1 MRHIV
6 WGWGVGLVLFGC
18 THAAAQTTDANRQ
31 MVLGNE
37 AYERGDYPEAVE
49 LYSGILD
56 TGLRSADLHYNLGN
70 AYLKAG
76 RLGWAVLNYERA
88 LRLNPRDPDIRANLV
103 YARSRM
109 VDVLPERKIPWLLS
123 MVARVHN
130 LVDLRQILWLASALW
145 FAIILLATVALFR
158 ERFRSP
164 MRVANPVL
172 AVILCLSLTS
182 LGFKIYA
189 AEARHP
195 GIVVAEEVQVMSGP
209 GDEYAREFVLHA
221 GTRIEIKRSYQDWYE
236 VALSDEMRG
245 WVAGNAV
252 EGI

>member
-1 MRHIV
+1 MRRVV
-6 WGWGVGLVLFGC
+6 WGWLIGLVLCGC
-18 THAAAQTTDANRQ
+18 THAGAQVTDPGQQ
-31 MVLGNE
+31 MALGNE
-37 AYERGDYPEAVE
+37 AYERGDYAEAVE
-49 LYSGILD
+49 IYHGILD

-88 LRLNPRDPDIRANLV
+88 LRQNPRDPDIRANLI

-109 VDVLPERKIPWLLS
+109 VDVLPERKTPWLLS
-123 MVARVHN
+123 MVIRVHN
-130 LVDLRQILWLASALW
+130 LLDLRQILWLASALW
-145 FAIILLATVALFR
+145 FAIIFLAAAALFG
-158 ERFRSP
+158 ERLRLP
-164 MRVANPVL
+164 MRAANPVL
-172 AVILCLSLTS
+172 AVILGLSLTS

-221 GTRIEIKRSYQDWYE
+221 GTRIEIKRSYQDWHE

-245 WVAGNAV
+245 WVTGNAV
-252 EGI
+252 EAI

>member
-1 MRHIV
+1 MRRFV
-6 WGWGVGLVLFGC
+6 WGFLIGLMLFGC
-18 THAAAQTTDANRQ
+18 GNAAGETTDLHQQ
-31 MVLGNE
+31 MHLGNE
-37 AYERGDYPEAVE
+37 AYERGDFLEAVE
-49 LYSGILD
+49 FYSSILD
-56 TGLRSADLHYNLGN
+56 TGLGSADLHYNLGN

-76 RLGWAVLNYERA
+76 QLGWAVLNYERA
-88 LRLNPRDPDIRANLV
+88 LQLNPRDPDIRANLT

-109 VDVLPERKIPWLLS
+109 VDVLPDRRIPWLLS
-123 MVARVHN
+123 ILGRVHN
-130 LVDLRQILWLASALW
+130 LLDLRQLLWLASSLW
-145 FAIILLATVALFR
+145 FAIILLATVSLFR
-158 ERFRSP
+158 ERLRLP
-164 MRVANPVL
+164 MRVANPIL
-172 AVILCLSLTS
+172 AAILGLSLTS

-209 GDEYAREFVLHA
+209 GSEYAREFVLHA

-245 WVAGNAV
+245 WIAGDAV